1 MLFMY
6 VFLYTSNANFQEEK
20 KIVCQ
25 TVGAEFYCG
34 ILGYTV
40 KLKLLLQRYLY
51 FSKIELLTTKAQKP
65 KEVELKLSIRTIGK
79 S

>member
-6 VFLYTSNANFQEEK
+6 VFIYVKCQLSGGK

-25 TVGAEFYCG
+25 TVGAEFHCE

-51 FSKIELLTTKAQKP
+51 FSKI
-65 KEVELKLSIRTIGK
+65 
-79 S
+79 